1 MKNKIS
7 KYFFAGLASFLLPWL
22 AGLVFT
28 VWLYLAEQNLPAV
41 HHHANNDHISVLWL
55 LLIPAVVNFFII
67 LPFHGNSVKRRTA
80 YVFLFIA
87 WLVFFNCVQG
97 AVR

>member
-28 VWLYLAEQNLPAV
+28 LWMYFAEQNPPAI
-41 HHHANNDHISVLWL
+41 HHHANNDHISVWWL
-55 LLIPAVVNFFII
+55 LLVPALVNFLII
-67 LPFHGNSVKRRTA
+67 NPVKQRIA
-80 YVFLFIA
+80 YFFLFIA